1 MHAVDCHV
9 QLFGTPWTVAL
20 QAPVSMGFSR
30 QEYCMDCHA
39 LVQRIFPTQGLN
51 PPLLRLLHV
60 LFTTSATWE
69 DQMFSRSL
77 NRNQRLLGGMTGYTS
92 ECLKPLLRRE
102 CMEKQGWVLK
112 CLGCWTKFGI
122 TMSESEGEKV
132 IYPQEEG

>member
-1 MHAVDCHV
+1 
-9 QLFGTPWTVAL
+9 
-20 QAPVSMGFSR
+20 
-30 QEYCMDCHA
+30 MDCHA